1 MKNDNE
7 KKSFP
12 PGFLWG
18 GATAANQYEGG
29 FQKGKK
35 GQAIVDVLP
44 EGEQRYA
51 VMSGQKHYKDLDEST
66 IYPGREAVDFYHHW
80 EEDIDYMIEM
90 GFKVYR
96 FSISWSRIFP
106 MGTEKEPNQ
115 EGLQF
120 YEKIIDKLIANHIEP
135 LITICHF
142 DIPLYLVET
151 YGSWRSRIVIDAY
164 LNYCQ
169 ALFLRFKGKVKYWI
183 TFNEINMLFHLPFM
197 GAGIVFEEG
206 ENQVAIKYQVAHN
219 ELVASA
225 LATKMAHE
233 IDLDNQIGCM
243 LAAGQ
248 YYPYS
253 SHPADVYD
261 ALEKNRDIFFFSD
274 IQVRGHYPNY
284 AKKKLE
290 HLGIQIEMDIEDE
303 KILQE
308 YPVDFISFSYYSSRL
323 TSADET
329 VVEKTAGNVI
339 HSLRNK
345 YLETSEWGWQ
355 IDPLGLRTTLN
366 VLYER
371 YEKPLFIVENGL
383 GAKDEL
389 VNSEVNDEYRIDY
402 LEKHML
408 SMRDAVLVDGV
419 DLLGYTSWGCID
431 LISASTGQMSKR
443 YGYVYVDKN
452 DNGEGTLARYPKK
465 SFEWYKKVI
474 ATNGTILG

>member
-1 MKNDNE
+1 MSSE
-7 KKSFP
+7 QAFP
-12 PGFLWG
+12 KGFLWG

-29 FQKGKK
+29 CGIGNKGL
-35 GQAIVDVLP
+35 ALVDVLP
-44 EGEQRYA
+44 AGEQRHA
-51 VMSGQKHYKDLDEST
+51 VMAGKLPYTELDEQT
-66 IYPGREAVDFYHHW
+66 VYPGREAVDFYHHW

-106 MGTEKEPNQ
+106 LGMEERPNPQ
-115 EGLQF
+115 GLAF
-120 YEKIIDKLIANHIEP
+120 YDQIIDKLIANQITP
-135 LITICHF
+135 LVTICHF
-142 DIPLYLVET
+142 DIPLYLVEK
-151 YGSWRSRIVIDAY
+151 YGSWRSRKVIDAY
-164 LNYCQ
+164 LNYCEV
-169 ALFLRFKGKVKYWI
+169 LFHHFKGRVTHWI

-197 GAGIVFEEG
+197 GAGIVFETDED
-206 ENQVAIKYQVAHN
+206 EEAVKYQVAHH

-233 IDLDNQIGCM
+233 IDQNNQIGCM

-253 SHPADVYD
+253 SHPKDVFD
-261 ALEKNRDIFFFSD
+261 ALEKNRNIFFFSD

-284 AKKKLE
+284 AKEKLKR
-290 HLGIQIEMDIEDE
+290 LGIMPQMAPSDE
-303 KILQE
+303 QILQE

-323 TSADET
+323 TSADDT
-329 VVEKTAGNVI
+329 VGEMTQGNVI
-339 HSLRNK
+339 HSLKNK

-355 IDPLGLRTTLN
+355 IDPVGLRTTLN

-389 VNSEVNDEYRIDY
+389 INGEVCDDYRIDY
-402 LEKHML
+402 LSKHISAMK
-408 SMRDAVLVDGV
+408 DAILIDGV
-419 DLLGYTSWGCID
+419 QVMGYTSWGCID

-443 YGYVYVDKN
+443 YGYVYVDKEDSGN
-452 DNGEGTLARYPKK
+452 GTLKRYPKK
-465 SFEWYKKVI
+465 SFYWYKKVI
-474 ATNGTILG
+474 ATNGLQLDY